1 MLTEK
6 APAEK
11 LDDNNQKIIQKCFG
25 RYLYYDRAVDP
36 AMLMELKSL
45 AEVHTKAK
53 IKTAKQLT
61 QFLNYSEKQFGRSI
75 RIQMKHNN
83 APYLFGCILHLRS
96 RGTKQSWSIFF
107 LGQKCNTPI
116 KSTR

>member
-61 QFLNYSEKQFGRSI
+61 QFLNYSEDSPYPCKQPIYGKRI
-75 RIQMKHNN
+75 R
-83 APYLFGCILHLRS
+83 C
-96 RGTKQSWSIFF
+96 
-107 LGQKCNTPI
+107 
-116 KSTR
+116 